1 MEISAQQQHHQR
13 QQHHQHHQSHLRKY
27 SMVNVS
33 GTPDWYRDTNQMHN
47 FQPADHD
54 DYPND
59 DENVGLRNHKMSIA
73 WSPTTTG
80 EPPKTVEPT
89 PGSDEPE
96 MFEGFCIDV
105 LRLIAPMVGF
115 QYNIKLVADGKY
127 GLQDPETGEW
137 NGIVRELI
145 DKVKSIEL
153 QWAPNSDAF
162 HLTIWT
168 TPIQPFSFQ
177 FHTNTLRSPWIH
189 VHNEHIHTHTK
200 HKYR

>member
-1 MEISAQQQHHQR
+1 MLRNRKNPQKNLSAFRQMEISAQQQHHQR

-33 GTPDWYRDTNQMHN
+33 GTPDWYRDANQMHN

-80 EPPKTVEPT
+80 ERPRTVEPT

-153 QWAPNSDAF
+153 Q
-162 HLTIWT
+162 
-168 TPIQPFSFQ
+168 
-177 FHTNTLRSPWIH
+177 
-189 VHNEHIHTHTK
+189 
-200 HKYR
+200 